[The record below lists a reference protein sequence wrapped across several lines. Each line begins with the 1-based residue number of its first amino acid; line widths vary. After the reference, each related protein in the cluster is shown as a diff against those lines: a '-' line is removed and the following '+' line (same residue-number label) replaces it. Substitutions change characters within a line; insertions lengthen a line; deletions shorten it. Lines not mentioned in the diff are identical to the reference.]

1 MVRLEGRGREGWGSA
16 WGTRVAHA
24 RVANVAKVAKVTRV
38 GTLGRA
44 WGNGLGQL
52 ELGRE
57 ILVDMLRASAW
68 HPPANG
74 RCIVY
79 AG

>member
-24 RVANVAKVAKVTRV
+24 RVANVANLKVAKVTRV

-52 ELGRE
+52 GRE
-57 ILVDMLRASAW
+57 IDMLRASAW